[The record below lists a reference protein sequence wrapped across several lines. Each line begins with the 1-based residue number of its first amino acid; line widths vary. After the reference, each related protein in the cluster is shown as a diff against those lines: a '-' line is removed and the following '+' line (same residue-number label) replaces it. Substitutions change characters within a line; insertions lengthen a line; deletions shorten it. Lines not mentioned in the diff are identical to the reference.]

1 MSIKNYEQA
10 PYLLLATAK
19 GMIKKSSLSEYDSSR
34 SGGIIGI
41 NLKPNDR
48 VISAQLVTKINDVIL
63 VSKKGFSV
71 RCSVD
76 EETLRSAGRAT
87 TGVIGIRFKNKT
99 DELLSMSVVQPNSFL
114 VTATDAGFA
123 KRTEV
128 KEWAAKGRGTQGVRA
143 MRISDD
149 TRGSLVGAFIAQE
162 TDELFAIASNGVVL
176 RTQVSEIRATG
187 RDTMG
192 VSMMKVTKGVKV
204 VAVTK
209 AVDVEE

>member
-1 MSIKNYEQA
+1 
-10 PYLLLATAK
+10 
-19 GMIKKSSLSEYDSSR
+19 
-34 SGGIIGI
+34 
-41 NLKPNDR
+41 
-48 VISAQLVTKINDVIL
+48 L

-87 TGVIGIRFKNKT
+87 TGVIGIRFKNKA
-99 DELLSMSVVQPNSFL
+99 DELLSMSVVQTNSFL

>member
-1 MSIKNYEQA
+1 
-10 PYLLLATAK
+10 
-19 GMIKKSSLSEYDSSR
+19 MIKKSSLSEYDSSR